1 MPEHDEL
8 TDSTDWLPTPLAALA
23 PLDSSLRC
31 QVCKDFFT
39 TPMMTSCSHTFCS
52 LCIRRYLSQEGRC
65 PACRESDQ
73 EIKLRRNWAVEE
85 LVANFTASRKSIL
98 TFATAAAAEEAQQQQ
113 QQQRDGAEEQRP
125 SKRRKVDVAP
135 ATTNGLER
143 RSTRSQSRKSQQSA
157 PAPAAAQE
165 VIIGDSEDDD
175 EGSVF
180 EDPEDKYPSPHFAP
194 ANGTTQSHEGLVEC
208 PCCGRRVKEAL
219 INSHLDR
226 CIQGDSSTPIDT
238 GVSSSSPA
246 PSNGRPGQV
255 APPGTIAY
263 SQRKPALQSERLPFI
278 NYSLFSDA
286 KLRQKLKELGI
297 PNHGSKDLMR
307 RRHTEWVNLWNAN
320 CDSTTPDSKPH
331 LLRELKVWEDTLG
344 RQLERPTTNT
354 GFMAK
359 DFDRGSHLRAQKS
372 NFDDLIR
379 QARERAKLH
388 AAQRSEEKDTM
399 TPEAISDTRIEPV
412 NLRPPQPHHPSESEA
427 TYPHRTAD
435 QGTTAEL
442 GIENATARPT
452 DEARTDLPDGGAV
465 EPGIDTST
473 PQPVRDPSAEASAF
487 QNGMSTAP
495 RTPSRR
501 FFV

>member
-1 MPEHDEL
+1 MPDQNEF

-73 EIKLRRNWAVEE
+73 EVKLRRNWAVEE
-85 LVANFTASRKSIL
+85 LVTNFTASRKSVL
-98 TFATAAAAEEAQQQQ
+98 AFATAAAEKAQQQQ
-113 QQQRDGAEEQRP
+113 QQQDGTEDQRP
-125 SKRRKVDVAP
+125 NKRRKVEVEP
-135 ATTNGLER
+135 ATTNGVQR
-143 RSTRSQSRKSQQSA
+143 RSTRSQSRKNQHSGPA
-157 PAPAAAQE
+157 PAPVAQE
-165 VIIGDSEDDD
+165 IVINDSEDDD
-175 EGSVF
+175 EGSEF
-180 EDPEDKYPSPHFAP
+180 EDSENNNQSPHFAT
-194 ANGTTQSHEGLVEC
+194 ANGTPGSPAGLVEC

-226 CIQGDSSTPIDT
+226 CIQGDSSTPADA
-238 GVSSSSPA
+238 GVSSTSPA
-246 PSNGRPGQV
+246 PPNGRHVQV

-263 SQRKPALQSERLPFI
+263 SQRKPALQPERLPFI

-307 RRHTEWVNLWNAN
+307 KRHTEWVNLWNAN
-320 CDSTTPDSKPH
+320 CDSTSPASKRD
-331 LLRELKVWEDTLG
+331 LLRELSAWEDTLG

-359 DFDRGSHLRAQKS
+359 DFDRGTHLRTQKG

-379 QARERAKLH
+379 QAKERAKANAH
-388 AAQRSEEKDTM
+388 PPEEK
-399 TPEAISDTRIEPV
+399 EASSATEIGPGVISDTPVESV
-412 NLRPPQPHHPSESEA
+412 NLMPRLHSETGA
-427 TYPHRTAD
+427 TYPHRAAD
-435 QGTTAEL
+435 QGTTLQPDLEDAIDGSAEQV
-442 GIENATARPT
+442 PT
-452 DEARTDLPDGGAV
+452 DLLNGLAP
-465 EPGIDTST
+465 EPGIEILS
-473 PQPVRDPSAEASAF
+473 PQPVHDPSIEPSSL
-487 QNGMSTAP
+487 QNGMNT
-495 RTPSRR
+495 TPQTRSKR